1 MFMYAMGIDGGG
13 TRTRA
18 VMVDRTG
25 KVCGQALAGTGNYQR
40 LGLEGVERLLEGL
53 LQQLGLERRP
63 SQLALCLAL
72 AGAGRP
78 DEQEEIAALVRA
90 RWAEIACAVSDARA
104 ALEGAHGGGAGLI
117 AISGTG
123 SIVLGKNLA
132 GEEVRAGGWGPL
144 LGDQGSGYHI
154 GLEGLRAV
162 FKARDGWGPDTS
174 MSQALRQVLGIGQW
188 DELVRKV
195 YGGEV
200 GREQIA
206 GLAPQVFAAATDGD
220 QVARRIVDSAGA
232 ALGRQIGTVARR
244 LSMVGKVELACLG
257 GVFREVEILWPSI
270 EAAAR
275 EEVALLHRRD
285 PLLPPVMGAVLLA
298 WRQAGLGPEERL
310 LEALANAAPGMP

>member
-1 MFMYAMGIDGGG
+1 MAKYAIGVDGGG

-18 VMVDRTG
+18 VMVDNTG
-25 KVCGQALAGTGNYQR
+25 EVCGRALAGTGNYQR
-40 LGLEGVERLLEGL
+40 LGPEGVGGLLEDL
-53 LQQLGLERRP
+53 LQQLGGEKP
-63 SQLALCLAL
+63 SSQLALCLAL
-72 AGAGRP
+72 AGAGRA
-78 DEQEEIAALVRA
+78 DEQAEIVALARA
-90 RWAEIACAVSDARA
+90 RWAETVCAASDARA
-104 ALEGAHGGGAGLI
+104 ALEGAHGGKAGII

-132 GEEVRAGGWGPL
+132 GEEIRAGGWGPL

-174 MSQALRQVLGIGQW
+174 LRQSLRQILGIGRW

-200 GREQIA
+200 DREQIA
-206 GLAPQVFAAATDGD
+206 GLGPGVFAAAADGD
-220 QVARRIVDSAGA
+220 PVARRIVASAGT
-232 ALGRQIGTVARR
+232 ALGGQIGAVAKR
-244 LSMVGKVELACLG
+244 LDMMEEVELVCVG
-257 GVFREVEILWPSI
+257 GVFREVETLWPAI
-270 EAAAR
+270 EAEGR
-275 EEVALLHRRD
+275 KVAGRLRRRD

-310 LEALANAAPGMP
+310 LEELAKAAPGIP